1 MLLEIDELA
10 QKIVTLD
17 PSEQEILLEK
27 VAELNFRRG
36 LEALAQKYQKRLVE
50 EKKLNQ
56 RVAEVMS
63 ELKRIR
69 EEVAANDYRT

>member
-17 PSEQEILLEK
+17 PSKQEVLLEK

-36 LEALAQKYQKRLVE
+36 LEALSQKYQK
-50 EKKLNQ
+50 
-56 RVAEVMS
+56 
-63 ELKRIR
+63 
-69 EEVAANDYRT
+69 